1 VTLVALMNLLIERNF
16 NVLFNFRYAVQVN
29 FRMLFRMKMKV
40 QQVINCKFTNWY
52 PCFKDITI
60 KSIAI
65 KLPESVCEYLLSDG
79 MVLPDEKDP
88 QRGDNTSDSATA
100 SDEDIW
106 ESESD
111 RSSVAPP
118 RFPDFEEEVIRCIQA
133 LGGSVFPK
141 LDWSSPKDA
150 AWISFDRTLRCH
162 CIQDI
167 FLLLKSSDFVTHDLT
182 VPFEHCSTVTDSSSQ
197 SVIHHL
203 VLRQWQHISAEGEFR
218 CFVQNNVVV
227 AISQRHLGIHFPHLV
242 VHEKAIC
249 SDILHFYH
257 TCIGNKFP
265 DTDFTFDIWRKSG
278 EDIVLLDFNPFGPV
292 TDSLLFSW
300 NELMNWSPRNPSCPC
315 EFRCVLEKDIK
326 PDPYRWYAMPQDF
339 VHLST
344 GEDPAKLIDLLN
356 VKIQDVGDEE
366 SDSN

>member
-1 VTLVALMNLLIERNF
+1 MN
-16 NVLFNFRYAVQVN
+16 V
-29 FRMLFRMKMKV
+29 RMKY
-40 QQVINCKFTNWY
+40 QQVINCMFTNWY

-60 KSIAI
+60 TSIAI

-79 MVLPDEKDP
+79 VVLPDGKDA
-88 QRGDNTSDSATA
+88 QCGNISSAG
-100 SDEDIW
+100 DEDDW
-106 ESESD
+106 ENESEH
-111 RSSVAPP
+111 RTSVAPS
-118 RFPDFEEEVIRCIQA
+118 FPDFEEKVIHCIEA

-162 CIQDI
+162 SIRDI

-182 VPFEHCSTVTDSSSQ
+182 IPFEHCADVPHSASQ
-197 SVIHHL
+197 SIIHHL
-203 VLRQWQHISAEGEFR
+203 VLRQWQDISTEGEFR
-218 CFVQNNVVV
+218 CFVQNNAVV
-227 AISQRHLGIHFPHLV
+227 AICQRHLGIHFPHLT
-242 VHEKAIC
+242 VHKETIC

-257 TCIGNKFP
+257 TSIKGKFA
-265 DTDFTFDIWRKSG
+265 DSDFTFDVWHRSKG
-278 EDIVLLDFNPFGPV
+278 NVVLVDFNPFGPL

-300 NELMNWSPRNPSCPC
+300 NDLMSWSSHNPSRPC
-315 EFRCVLEKDIK
+315 EFRCVLEKDIQ

-356 VKIQDVGDEE
+356 VKIQDASEEE
-366 SDSN
+366 SDSD